1 MRPLLLAALPL
12 ALACRVELG
21 PPGGAGVAVDD
32 AAGPTGEVWVYTSMY
47 QSVID
52 DLTPRLAEAYP
63 EVTIKWFQAG
73 SEKVAQRT
81 EAEWSAGG
89 TRACLL
95 MTSDPFWYAGLREQ
109 GRLQRHLPPTA
120 LRVDRSLVD
129 IDGYWLT
136 ARISLMV
143 MARNETAVPAERAP
157 GRIGDLAA
165 PEWKDRFSMGDPLSS
180 GTMFTT
186 VAFLQDDPGW
196 TLLERMRDNG
206 LIAAGGNSSVITRI
220 ETGEREI
227 GVVLLENVLKASTK
241 NSPAKPIFPADGAI
255 VVPGPIAL
263 TADCPNPRAAR
274 AVYDF
279 LMSEPGQRA
288 MVAGNMYAALPDLP
302 PPEGAPALDSIA
314 VRAWRPGLL
323 EEIRGA
329 RGEIKERWARLVAGE

>member
-1 MRPLLLAALPL
+1 MPRLALVLLPL

-21 PPGGAGVAVDD
+21 PPGGGAPVDG
-32 AAGPTGEVWVYTSMY
+32 AAGSPPNGEVWVYTSMY

-52 DLTPRLAEAYP
+52 ELTPQLSEAYP
-63 EVTIKWFQAG
+63 DVQIKWFQAG
-73 SEKVAQRT
+73 SEKVAQRA

-95 MTSDPFWYAGLREQ
+95 MTSDPFWYAGLKEQ
-109 GRLQRHLPPTA
+109 GRLQPHLPPSA

-129 IDGYWLT
+129 LDGYWLT
-136 ARISLMV
+136 SRISLMV
-143 MARNETAVPAERAP
+143 MARNETTLAAADAP
-157 GRIGDLAA
+157 GRISDLASPA
-165 PEWKDRFSMGDPLSS
+165 WADRFSMGDPLSS

-196 TLLERMRDNG
+196 PLLERMRDNG
-206 LIAAGGNSSVITRI
+206 LIAAGGNSSVITRV

-227 GVVLLENVLKASTK
+227 GIVLLENLLKASTK

-255 VVPGPIAL
+255 AVPGPIAL

-279 LMSEPGQRA
+279 LLGERGQRA
-288 MVAGNMYAALPDLP
+288 MVAGNMYAALPELDP
-302 PPEGAPALDSIA
+302 PPGAPALDTIA
-314 VRAWRPGLL
+314 VRPWRPGLL
-323 EEIRGA
+323 EEIRGS
-329 RGEIKERWARLVAGE
+329 RGALGAAGRRGVRP